1 MRRGIAAL
9 AAALLLAIVPGTI
22 LAGEGEADLTK
33 LQSAD
38 ISVPTDYFRD
48 MLSGR
53 SWLITSGL
61 DPVLSTGLGNI
72 KDAPPGSGGG
82 STSTQAGGGG
92 AALVPFRDP
101 SAKFSRNILI
111 PNDFSQ
117 FTFQTEPSIAVDPN
131 DSDHLLVGMIDYNFR
146 SMVSYSSI
154 DGGATWEGPHS
165 AKYPRND
172 LGAAGDPIVAFDKDG
187 KAYYAFISLD
197 IQEFTIGPLLGS
209 ALVSNISVA
218 RSPDGGITW
227 TDPNPAC
234 KTLPCTEIDPTQ
246 VQSLDGRDRF
256 DIKFP
261 FLDKPWMTIG
271 PHPDDPDREVIYIVY
286 TKFIQSTQLLWID
299 ELPFLA
305 ATDLETVIELVR
317 SEDGGDTWTDPIEV
331 SPRARFNIL
340 FNSVDAPRTQEETGQ
355 GVSSRQIVQGP
366 DVDIAPDGT
375 VYVAWLDTTE
385 DDSFEGG
392 AELKVSRSDN
402 AGVTFQAPR
411 TAAAFLEPA
420 FNARNAPFRS
430 WASAFPKLGIGPNGE
445 VYALWMGLPSDDPDD
460 DGDIFAVSST
470 DKGQDWSRRILV
482 NDDETSNFQFFPEV
496 AVDPKG
502 TIHAMWG
509 DYRDDPNQVSYHM
522 YYSTSE
528 DGGQTWTINSRV
540 TDFPS
545 NPNKA
550 FPSGRFIGDYFA
562 IEATEEDVYMV
573 WADSRL
579 GEFGGANQ
587 KIAFARKR
595 LMPSPSIFISPPS
608 GPGGKDIVIQG
619 FNFQPT
625 RDVFIEVAG
634 VIVSTT
640 RTQGEGRF
648 TSQIFVPI
656 SGEGAHTV
664 RAIDASGNV
673 ASTSFFMDFGFDS
686 IQEAT
691 DQLVNLTQRVE
702 SIETGGEVPGDSV
715 LEELRSLRTSL
726 DELKSQNGNGG
737 AGISPLVLVLILA
750 GGLIPILGGGAF
762 VVVLLRRS
770 QSRSS

>member
-1 MRRGIAAL
+1 MRRGTAAL
-9 AAALLLAIVPGTI
+9 AAALLLAMVPGTTS
-22 LAGEGEADLTK
+22 AGDGDVGPTK
-33 LQSAD
+33 LQPAD
-38 ISVPTDYFRD
+38 ISVPMDHFRD

-53 SWLITSGL
+53 SWLVTSGL
-61 DPVLSTGLGNI
+61 DPVFSTGLGNI

-82 STSTQAGGGG
+82 SISTQAGGGG

-131 DSDHLLVGMIDYNFR
+131 DPDHLLVGMIDYNFPN
-146 SMVSYSSI
+146 MVTYSSI

-165 AKYPRND
+165 AKYPRTD
-172 LGAAGDPIVAFDKDG
+172 LGAAGDPIVAFDKDSN
-187 KAYYAFISLD
+187 AYYAFISLD
-197 IQEFTIGPLLGS
+197 IQEFTIGQLLGS
-209 ALVSNISVA
+209 AVVSNISVA
-218 RSPDGGITW
+218 RSTDSGITW
-227 TDPNPAC
+227 TDPVPAC
-234 KTLPCTEIDPTQ
+234 KTPPCSNISATQ
-246 VQSLDGRDRF
+246 LESSDGRDRAE
-256 DIKFP
+256 IKFG

-271 PHPDDPDREVIYIVY
+271 PHPDDLDREVIYIVY
-286 TKFIQSTQLLWID
+286 TNFIQSTQVLWMD
-299 ELPFLA
+299 EFPFLA

-317 SEDGGDTWTDPIEV
+317 SEDGGDSWSDPIEV

-340 FNSVDAPRTQEETGQ
+340 FNPVDAPRTQEEAGQ
-355 GVSSRQIVQGP
+355 GTSSRQIVQGP
-366 DVDIAPDGT
+366 DVDVAPDGT
-375 VYVAWLDTTE
+375 VYVAWMDTTE
-385 DDSFEGG
+385 DDSFEGR

-402 AGVTFQAPR
+402 AGVTFQTPR

-420 FNARNAPFRS
+420 FRARNAPFRS

-445 VYALWMGLPSDDPDD
+445 VYAIWMGLPSDDPND
-460 DGDIFAVSST
+460 DGDIFAVGST
-470 DKGQDWSRRILV
+470 DKGRNWSRRILI
-482 NDDETSNFQFFPEV
+482 NDDETSHFQFFPEV
-496 AVDPKG
+496 SVDPNG

-509 DYRDDPNQVSYHM
+509 DYRGDPNEVGYHI

-528 DGGQTWTINSRV
+528 DGGKTWSINSRV
-540 TDFPS
+540 SDFPS

-562 IEATEEDVYMV
+562 IEATEDDVYMV

-608 GPGGKDIVIQG
+608 GPGGTDIVIQG
-619 FNFQPT
+619 FNFQPM
-625 RDVFIEVAG
+625 RNVFIEVAG

-648 TSQIFVPI
+648 TAQIFVPI

-686 IQEAT
+686 IQQAT
-691 DQLVNLTQRVE
+691 DQMSDLAQSLEAR
-702 SIETGGEVPGDSV
+702 GEAPGDSV
-715 LEELRSLRTSL
+715 LEELITIRTSL
-726 DELKSQNGNGG
+726 EELKTQNGN
-737 AGISPLVLVLILA
+737 AQTGISPLVLVLIMA
-750 GGLIPILGGGAF
+750 GGLIPILAGGGF
-762 VVVLLRRS
+762 VMVLLRRS